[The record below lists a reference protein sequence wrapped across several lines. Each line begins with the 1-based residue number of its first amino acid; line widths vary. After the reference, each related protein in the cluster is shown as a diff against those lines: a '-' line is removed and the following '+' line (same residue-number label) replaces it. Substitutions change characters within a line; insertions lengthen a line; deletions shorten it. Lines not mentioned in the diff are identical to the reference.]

1 MSSPRSKPIAYR
13 SYSTKTQSTK
23 VLSAEYSGSESESF
37 DDTNNGRRSAIRQ
50 EPQGQET
57 HKDFAISSPSA
68 YDTLIIHNDDGPRFS
83 SGIPKYRYGNRDE
96 INNQGQKNGGR
107 QNVDMGVREITNIPD
122 DYLSQSHVLKH
133 LAKEVKVDPSKRDS
147 NLSRWHDTDKNAW
160 LPEYR
165 PTPIRN
171 LVKSKSQPNLGTGL
185 LKIERAE
192 TDPMRH
198 TLGNARKDQ
207 KMLSIVDCLMM
218 ENKSLKIE
226 LESCH
231 QKVAKSYR
239 LEQEVS
245 KVYRS
250 HQELV
255 ESSERRE
262 RLERTARLKL
272 QAEVRRLQDANRSLR
287 DQSLSSSNI
296 DSNQMV
302 KRETMIAQLITQ
314 NKELLAAKERQEIEL
329 AAQRAT
335 LEEQRTHIDI
345 LDTALTN
352 AQSNVVRLEEECRK
366 KQVHVERV
374 AQLQRAL
381 SSLQLASD
389 RREQTE
395 RKLRLQLERELM
407 NERARNNNASQDCST
422 DNEPGESLPELK
434 RMLREKDEKIM
445 RLEGE
450 VAKWEQR
457 YLEESE
463 LRQAAIDAASI
474 PKDAK
479 IAALEKTGQESEK
492 LIAEARSDK
501 LKQMEEVHAAHKK
514 VSELES
520 RMKELES
527 RLAERDA
534 MIRVLQKKHSFEKD
548 VSGSYPSIC
557 LGHHTPHSS
566 LNTTDLTSDDLGFGS
581 NNSYTSSVDSAYHH
595 HHANKY
601 SSANQSFDHKSLDDQ
616 LKELDSQLL
625 NKRGLCCFPG
635 FSHTGSLSRKA
646 KTPQPLLEGVTG
658 NFLGHRADDIM
669 LLEKQG
675 LCSQA
680 QRQTQESRCGSLP
693 PSSLPRPKRHRKS
706 SSKVGEYGRL
716 SDSDVKSKDPKKL
729 GEYSHFNDSRK
740 NSLNSLDTSSDMST
754 APNTPT
760 ECTTSVK
767 FEPLDRSHRQSP
779 LPPDGRYHRL
789 RRESDDVTSRESS
802 CTGPRESPS
811 RNSINRESR
820 SSITRESPPRVMM
833 VGPRDSPGKSI
844 LDPPR
849 VMARESPGRSFYKET
864 QRSFIPPPRKI
875 DFASLGAPD
884 SNKLTNIESKLRI
897 FSPGGIQ
904 GRRGSL
910 QRDGIYKGDSNN
922 KNGVRSLPTPNKYR
936 IQF

>member
-1 MSSPRSKPIAYR
+1 
-13 SYSTKTQSTK
+13 
-23 VLSAEYSGSESESF
+23 VLSGEYSGSESESF
-37 DDTNNGRRSAIRQ
+37 DDTNDGRRTAIRQ

-57 HKDFAISSPSA
+57 HKDFSISSPSA
-68 YDTLIIHNDDGPRFS
+68 YDTLIIHNDDGSRFS
-83 SGIPKYRYGNRDE
+83 SGIPKYRYGNREE
-96 INNQGQKNGGR
+96 IKSQSHKNGGR
-107 QNVDMGVREITNIPD
+107 QIVDMGVREITNIPD

-133 LAKEVKVDPSKRDS
+133 LAKEVKVDPSKRDT
-147 NLSRWHDTDKNAW
+147 NLSRWHDTDKNMW

-165 PTPIRN
+165 PVPIRN
-171 LVKSKSQPNLGTGL
+171 LVKSKSQPNLGTGFS
-185 LKIERAE
+185 KIERSD

-198 TLGNARKDQ
+198 TLGNTRKDQ

-272 QAEVRRLQDANRSLR
+272 QAEVRRLQEANRSILR

-296 DSNQMV
+296 VDTNQMV
-302 KRETMIAQLITQ
+302 KRENMIAQLITQ
-314 NKELLAAKERQEIEL
+314 NKDLLAAKDRQEIEL

-395 RKLRLQLERELM
+395 RKLRLQLERELR
-407 NERARNNNASQDCST
+407 NERARNNNASQDGSAE
-422 DNEPGESLPELK
+422 NEPGESLPELK

-463 LRQAAIDAASI
+463 LRQAAIDAASV

-501 LKQMEEVHAAHKK
+501 LKQMEEVHAAQKK

-557 LGHHTPHSS
+557 LSHHTPHSS

-581 NNSYTSSVDSAYHH
+581 NNSYTSSVDSTYHH
-595 HHANKY
+595 HHGNKY
-601 SSANQSFDHKSLDDQ
+601 SSTNQSFDHKSLDDQ

-625 NKRGLCCFPG
+625 NKVNN
-635 FSHTGSLSRKA
+635 TVA
-646 KTPQPLLEGVTG
+646 
-658 NFLGHRADDIM
+658 
-669 LLEKQG
+669 
-675 LCSQA
+675 
-680 QRQTQESRCGSLP
+680 ESSYTD
-693 PSSLPRPKRHRKS
+693 S
-706 SSKVGEYGRL
+706 V
-716 SDSDVKSKDPKKL
+716 SDV
-729 GEYSHFNDSRK
+729 
-740 NSLNSLDTSSDMST
+740 
-754 APNTPT
+754 
-760 ECTTSVK
+760 
-767 FEPLDRSHRQSP
+767 
-779 LPPDGRYHRL
+779 
-789 RRESDDVTSRESS
+789 
-802 CTGPRESPS
+802 
-811 RNSINRESR
+811 
-820 SSITRESPPRVMM
+820 
-833 VGPRDSPGKSI
+833 
-844 LDPPR
+844 
-849 VMARESPGRSFYKET
+849 
-864 QRSFIPPPRKI
+864 
-875 DFASLGAPD
+875 
-884 SNKLTNIESKLRI
+884 
-897 FSPGGIQ
+897 
-904 GRRGSL
+904 
-910 QRDGIYKGDSNN
+910 IY
-922 KNGVRSLPTPNKYR
+922 L
-936 IQF
+936 F

>member
-1 MSSPRSKPIAYR
+1 MSSQRSGKNNVAYR
-13 SYSTKTQSTK
+13 SYSTKTHSTK
-23 VLSAEYSGSESESF
+23 VLSGDYSGSESESY
-37 DDTNNGRRSAIRQ
+37 DDTHDGGGRRSAVRQ

-57 HKDFAISSPSA
+57 HKDYTVSTPPSA
-68 YDTLIIHNDDGPRFS
+68 YDTLIIHHDEGGRYGS
-83 SGIPKYRYGNRDE
+83 AIPKYRYGGGGGGGNRDE
-96 INNQGQKNGGR
+96 TRSQGQKNGTR
-107 QNVDMGVREITNIPD
+107 QNNDVGVREITNIPD

-133 LAKEVKVDPSKRDS
+133 LAKEVKVDPPNKQHDT
-147 NLSRWHDTDKNAW
+147 NLSRWHDADKNKW
-160 LPEYR
+160 LPDYHR
-165 PTPIRN
+165 QTPIRN
-171 LVKSKSQPNLGTGL
+171 LVKSKSQPDLGMGSM
-185 LKIERAE
+185 KIERLE

-198 TLGNARKDQ
+198 TLGNNRKDQ

-250 HQELV
+250 HQEMV

-262 RLERTARLKL
+262 RLEHTARLKL
-272 QAEVRRLQDANRSLR
+272 QAEVRRLQEANRSLR
-287 DQSLSSSNI
+287 DQLLSSNMV
-296 DSNQMV
+296 DPNQMV

-314 NKELLAAKERQEIEL
+314 NKELLAAKDRQEIEL

-366 KQVHVERV
+366 KQMHVERV

-395 RKLRLQLERELM
+395 RKLRLQLERELR
-407 NERARNNNASQDCST
+407 NERARNNNTSQDGST

-492 LIAEARSDK
+492 LIAEARSDR
-501 LKQMEEVHAAHKK
+501 LKQMEEVHAAQKK

-534 MIRVLQKKHSFEKD
+534 MIRVLQKKHTFEKD

-581 NNSYTSSVDSAYHH
+581 NNSYTSSVDSSYHH
-595 HHANKY
+595 HHGNKY

-625 NKRGLCCFPG
+625 NKASLIRALC
-635 FSHTGSLSRKA
+635 H
-646 KTPQPLLEGVTG
+646 
-658 NFLGHRADDIM
+658 
-669 LLEKQG
+669 EKQ
-675 LCSQA
+675 
-680 QRQTQESRCGSLP
+680 
-693 PSSLPRPKRHRKS
+693 KH
-706 SSKVGEYGRL
+706 
-716 SDSDVKSKDPKKL
+716 
-729 GEYSHFNDSRK
+729 
-740 NSLNSLDTSSDMST
+740 
-754 APNTPT
+754 PN
-760 ECTTSVK
+760 
-767 FEPLDRSHRQSP
+767 H
-779 LPPDGRYHRL
+779 YW
-789 RRESDDVTSRESS
+789 
-802 CTGPRESPS
+802 
-811 RNSINRESR
+811 
-820 SSITRESPPRVMM
+820 RV
-833 VGPRDSPGKSI
+833 
-844 LDPPR
+844 
-849 VMARESPGRSFYKET
+849 
-864 QRSFIPPPRKI
+864 
-875 DFASLGAPD
+875 
-884 SNKLTNIESKLRI
+884 
-897 FSPGGIQ
+897 
-904 GRRGSL
+904 
-910 QRDGIYKGDSNN
+910 
-922 KNGVRSLPTPNKYR
+922 
-936 IQF
+936 

>member
-1 MSSPRSKPIAYR
+1 MSSQRSNKNVAYR

-23 VLSAEYSGSESESF
+23 VLSGEYSGSESESY
-37 DDTNNGRRSAIRQ
+37 DETSDGHQTAIRQ

-57 HKDFAISSPSA
+57 LQDYAISTPPSA
-68 YDTLIIHNDDGPRFS
+68 YDTLIIHKDDGPRYN
-83 SGIPKYRYGNRDE
+83 SGIPKYRYNTNREE
-96 INNQGQKNGGR
+96 IRNQSKKNCVR
-107 QNVDMGVREITNIPD
+107 MNADVSVREITNIPD

-133 LAKEVKVDPSKRDS
+133 LAKEVKVDPNKHHDT
-147 NLSRWHDTDKNAW
+147 NLSRWHDTDKNSW
-160 LPEYR
+160 SSDYHKT
-165 PTPIRN
+165 TPIRN
-171 LVKSKSQPNLGTGL
+171 LVKSKSQPNLGTGSM
-185 LKIERAE
+185 KVERLE

-198 TLGNARKDQ
+198 TLGNTRKDQ

-272 QAEVRRLQDANRSLR
+272 QAEVRRLQEANRSLR
-287 DQSLSSSNI
+287 DQSLSSSNMV
-296 DSNQMV
+296 DPNQMV

-314 NKELLAAKERQEIEL
+314 NKELLAAKDRQEIEL

-366 KQVHVERV
+366 KQLHVERV
-374 AQLQRAL
+374 AHLQRAL

-395 RKLRLQLERELM
+395 RKLRLQLERELR
-407 NERARNNNASQDCST
+407 NERARNNNNSQDGST

-479 IAALEKTGQESEK
+479 IAALEKTGQETEK

-501 LKQMEEVHAAHKK
+501 LKQMEEVHAAQKK

-566 LNTTDLTSDDLGFGS
+566 LNNTDLTSDDLGFGS
-581 NNSYTSSVDSAYHH
+581 NNSYTSSVDSSYHH
-595 HHANKY
+595 HINKY
-601 SSANQSFDHKSLDDQ
+601 SSTNQSFDHKSLDDQ

-625 NKRGLCCFPG
+625 NK
-635 FSHTGSLSRKA
+635 
-646 KTPQPLLEGVTG
+646 
-658 NFLGHRADDIM
+658 
-669 LLEKQG
+669 
-675 LCSQA
+675 
-680 QRQTQESRCGSLP
+680 
-693 PSSLPRPKRHRKS
+693 
-706 SSKVGEYGRL
+706 
-716 SDSDVKSKDPKKL
+716 
-729 GEYSHFNDSRK
+729 
-740 NSLNSLDTSSDMST
+740 
-754 APNTPT
+754 
-760 ECTTSVK
+760 
-767 FEPLDRSHRQSP
+767 
-779 LPPDGRYHRL
+779 
-789 RRESDDVTSRESS
+789 
-802 CTGPRESPS
+802 
-811 RNSINRESR
+811 
-820 SSITRESPPRVMM
+820 
-833 VGPRDSPGKSI
+833 
-844 LDPPR
+844 
-849 VMARESPGRSFYKET
+849 
-864 QRSFIPPPRKI
+864 
-875 DFASLGAPD
+875 ASLIRALCRE
-884 SNKLTNIESKLRI
+884 KRKH
-897 FSPGGIQ
+897 
-904 GRRGSL
+904 
-910 QRDGIYKGDSNN
+910 
-922 KNGVRSLPTPNKYR
+922 PNHYWR
-936 IQF
+936 V